1 MLMSVL
7 TPVAYNPFEAKAND
21 PPTSTYRHKCH
32 PYVVSHP
39 SLPRKPYIPQL
50 QAIHHVQT

>member
-39 SLPRKPYIPQL
+39 SLPRYLYIPQL